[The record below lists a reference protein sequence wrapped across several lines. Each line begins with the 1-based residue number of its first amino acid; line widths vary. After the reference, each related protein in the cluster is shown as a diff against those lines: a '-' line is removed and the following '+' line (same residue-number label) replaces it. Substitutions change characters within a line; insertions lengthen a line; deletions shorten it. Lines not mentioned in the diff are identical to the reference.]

1 LTLKSQL
8 VITYLLIFFFT
19 LVLGCRKGPG
29 EGGKASVT
37 GKIKVEYYNWD
48 WSNLIVEYPAKAE
61 DVYIV
66 FGNSTTYNDK
76 TETHYDGTYSFN
88 YLLPGRYELYVYSKD
103 STGSADNKVAVIKE
117 FIILEEDNE
126 IILDDITIVDN

>member
-1 LTLKSQL
+1 MKFKAVALAI
-8 VITYLLIFFFT
+8 VIFFFT

-37 GKIKVEYYNWD
+37 GKIKVEYYNPD
-48 WSNLIVEYPAKAE
+48 WSTLISEYPAKAE

-76 TETHYDGTYSFN
+76 TETHYDGTYLFN
-88 YLLPGRYELYVYSKD
+88 YLLPGRYDLYVYSKD

-117 FIILEEDNE
+117 FIILDEDRE
-126 IILDDITIVDN
+126 IILDDLIIIDN